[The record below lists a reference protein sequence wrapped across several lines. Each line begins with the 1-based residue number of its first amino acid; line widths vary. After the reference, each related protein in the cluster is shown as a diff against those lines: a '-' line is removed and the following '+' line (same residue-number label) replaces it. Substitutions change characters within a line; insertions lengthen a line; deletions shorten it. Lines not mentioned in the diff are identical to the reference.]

1 MNLSKKN
8 KFLKKWIMVAVALS
22 MMNPYTIDAARAVE
36 KKINVPPLIQYKTFN
51 YLKHGDRSTEIGVAI
66 AKRHLNAEKLLP
78 VVVFIHGGGW
88 RNGDKHQSAWQ
99 CFEYA
104 KRGYIGITI
113 SYRLIDEAPFPQ
125 CIEDVKTAMRYIKSL
140 SSEYPI
146 DTDNIGVWGYSAGAH
161 LALMLGL
168 DTNPK
173 SFDSGLYHEF
183 DSSVKCVAAIAAPT
197 YLSNMSRGRNGILS
211 VEQEADNKFKDKI
224 SPITY
229 INEDQVPILMVHG
242 SKDKIVPP
250 WHYQTFAKSCNELDI
265 INYELVEAVDCD
277 HMFYFKE
284 WEYQK
289 KVHQYFTKMLKN
301 EQK

>member
-1 MNLSKKN
+1 MTISKKN
-8 KFLKKWIMVAVALS
+8 TKLKKWIMVALALS

-78 VVVFIHGGGW
+78 LVVFIHGGGW

-113 SYRLIDEAPFPQ
+113 SYRLIDDAPFTQ

-183 DSSVKCVAAIAAPT
+183 DSSVKCVAAIALT
-197 YLSNMSRGRNGILS
+197 ISNMSRGRNGILS

-229 INEDQVPILMVHG
+229 INKDQVPILMVHG